1 MKIQNKLF
9 LILFGYSLLLVTI
22 LVFLMQWSI
31 GKGMVDYVNTK
42 EVEALK
48 PVVVALA
55 KEYQVDNSWQSFAG
69 QHNKFQIGR
78 AHV

>member
-9 LILFGYSLLLVTI
+9 LILFGFSLLLVTT

-42 EVEALK
+42 EIEALK
-48 PVVVALA
+48 PVVVTLA
-55 KEYQVDNSWQSFAG
+55 KEYQIENNYYRLS
-69 QHNKFQIGR
+69 
-78 AHV
+78 